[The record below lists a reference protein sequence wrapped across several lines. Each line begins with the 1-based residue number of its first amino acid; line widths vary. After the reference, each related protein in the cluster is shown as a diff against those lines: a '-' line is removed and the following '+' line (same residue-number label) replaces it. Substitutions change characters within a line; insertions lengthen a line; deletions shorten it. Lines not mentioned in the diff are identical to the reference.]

1 MTVRR
6 VGATVRLCGCA
17 RLSVRGSSL
26 HHHNWTALYG
36 ASKGPYDCQERDPL
50 RPDTPRPQCQN
61 SPHDGHRP
69 AVCPVSSFSQV
80 RDQLTLLAAAAK
92 AGSWRIVDLLLNA
105 GANSTQDWQRPDGA
119 TAVSLAAAGTQR
131 EPPL

>member
-1 MTVRR
+1 MRGCLFAVVAFTIITGQCCVVRPK
-6 VGATVRLCGCA
+6 AQ
-17 RLSVRGSSL
+17 
-26 HHHNWTALYG
+26 
-36 ASKGPYDCQERDPL
+36 DCQERDPL